1 MKKKVLDPIQEQKP
15 NKHYTA
21 GYILAPVHPV
31 TINLVGVGGTGSQVL
46 TALARIQKSLVAI
59 GHPGIFVRSFDPDI
73 ITEANIGRQ
82 LYSPVDVGLNK
93 AITITNRINRF
104 FGLNWE
110 AVAQNYE
117 HIAPAN
123 MLITCVDNYK
133 TRQKISQ
140 MIGKSKRPKNRRI
153 KGHVVSFEPWEEE
166 FYWIDFGNGHQTGQV
181 IIGTVDPIK
190 QPKSN
195 KYNLLQTL
203 PTFIDMFP
211 PSMIDKEEDEGPS
224 CSLAQAL
231 NRQDL
236 FINSTLANL
245 GTNLIWK
252 LIMQGE
258 IEHRGLYL
266 NLETLKTNPLTL

>member
-1 MKKKVLDPIQEQKP
+1 MKKKLEPIQDTKCK
-15 NKHYTA
+15 KHYTA
-21 GYILAPVHPV
+21 GYLLAPVHPV

-46 TALARIQKSLVAI
+46 TALARIQKSLIAI

-73 ITEANIGRQ
+73 VTEANIGRQ
-82 LYSPVDVGLNK
+82 LFSPVDIGLNK

-110 AVAQNYE
+110 AIAQNYE
-117 HIAPAN
+117 HISPAN
-123 MLITCVDNYK
+123 ILITCVDNYK
-133 TRQKISQ
+133 TRQKISEI
-140 MIGKSKRPKNRRI
+140 IGKSRRPKKRKV
-153 KGHVVSFEPWEEE
+153 KGYITSFEPWEEE

-190 QPKSN
+190 QPKSQ
-195 KYNLLQTL
+195 KFELIETL
-203 PTFIDMFP
+203 PNFIECFP
-211 PSMIDKEEDEGPS
+211 ASLIDNEEDDGPS

-245 GTNLIWK
+245 GANLIWK
-252 LIMQGE
+252 MISKAE
-258 IEHRGLYL
+258 IEFRGLYL
-266 NLETLKTNPLTL
+266 NLETFKTNPISL

>member
-1 MKKKVLDPIQEQKP
+1 MKKKINPIQEQKQ

-73 ITEANIGRQ
+73 VTEANIGRQ
-82 LYSPVDVGLNK
+82 LFSPVDVGLNK

-110 AVAQNYE
+110 AVGQNFE
-117 HIAPAN
+117 NIAPAN
-123 MLITCVDNYK
+123 ILITCVDSYK
-133 TRQKISQ
+133 TRQKISE
-140 MIGKSKRPKNRRI
+140 MIGKSKRPKTRRI
-153 KGHVVSFEPWEEE
+153 KGQIASFEPWEDE
-166 FYWIDFGNGHQTGQV
+166 FYWIDFGNGHLTGQV
-181 IIGTVDPIK
+181 IIGTVDPVK

-195 KYNLLQTL
+195 KFNLLESL
-203 PTFIDMFP
+203 PTFIETFP
-211 PSMIDKEEDEGPS
+211 PSMIDKEEDDGPS

-245 GTNLIWK
+245 GANLLWK
-252 LIMQGE
+252 MITKAE
-258 IEHRGLYL
+258 VEFRGLYL